1 MEADIPNDGCK
12 IIYCYWT
19 KFSKYRVLSMAT
31 RSIICRSLRLRHI
44 IDLQDTNK
52 SRYFGITEFNNFFII
67 QSSSFFFFLI
77 NFFGKLP
84 FSHKSDCKKEKSVIS
99 FIHEQNIICSQ
110 TQLDDVAQEQ
120 TIICRKLFVGHVVSS
135 RLMKRKKNC
144 HRVIIPL
151 FFNLKLYSC
160 FRFELIPYMI

>member
-67 QSSSFFFFLI
+67 QSSSFFFFDKFLREAAI
-77 NFFGKLP
+77 FTQERLQEG
-84 FSHKSDCKKEKSVIS
+84 EKRD
-99 FIHEQNIICSQ
+99 FIY
-110 TQLDDVAQEQ
+110 T
-120 TIICRKLFVGHVVSS
+120 
-135 RLMKRKKNC
+135 
-144 HRVIIPL
+144 
-151 FFNLKLYSC
+151 
-160 FRFELIPYMI
+160 